1 MVPLEYRPPASLP
14 LKSGNTGFMNH
25 DFWFIFSSGILF
37 YTFSMNRKTSWLL
50 FPLILFASAI
60 VYAADEQTDE
70 DSPFVTNA
78 PSAEEL
84 QGAEESPL
92 ELDPVSVVGTNLAFR
107 QEVAL
112 RIVRQAYGAPRSERH
127 EDRDKWVCWLEK
139 PTGSSFN
146 YLGCARNGDIWAL
159 RPDSLNRAGAP
170 KRTAGYGTI
179 MRTTRPVNRSKLEK
193 AMAALPGSDDFD
205 QEFLSMVMLGERPPR
220 DIPDDDEL
228 DQFASAWREV
238 GKLHRKGGSE
248 SSQIE
253 AIEKEGLTLKRYNRI
268 ADLTEIY
275 QSIENQ
281 VDERVKKLR

>member
-92 ELDPVSVVGTNLAFR
+92 NWIRYRLSAQTWNSGRKSLYVLFARLMAHPVVSDTKTGINGSVGWRNPPAPVSTTWVVHVMAISGPC
-107 QEVAL
+107 V
-112 RIVRQAYGAPRSERH
+112 RIR
-127 EDRDKWVCWLEK
+127 
-139 PTGSSFN
+139 
-146 YLGCARNGDIWAL
+146 
-159 RPDSLNRAGAP
+159 
-170 KRTAGYGTI
+170 
-179 MRTTRPVNRSKLEK
+179 
-193 AMAALPGSDDFD
+193 
-205 QEFLSMVMLGERPPR
+205 
-220 DIPDDDEL
+220 
-228 DQFASAWREV
+228 
-238 GKLHRKGGSE
+238 
-248 SSQIE
+248 
-253 AIEKEGLTLKRYNRI
+253 
-268 ADLTEIY
+268 
-275 QSIENQ
+275 
-281 VDERVKKLR
+281 